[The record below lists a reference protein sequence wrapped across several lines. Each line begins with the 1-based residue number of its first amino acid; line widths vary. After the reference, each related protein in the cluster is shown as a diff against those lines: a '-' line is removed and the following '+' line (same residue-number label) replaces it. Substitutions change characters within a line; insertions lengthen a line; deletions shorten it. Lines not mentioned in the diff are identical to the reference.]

1 MNSTEKSPV
10 ERDRQIKEFFEEKI
24 VPLAQKL
31 RDRGVAFFAP
41 QPDSSSRSYFA
52 PYSSDRPV
60 FEIETSAIP
69 TMLKDHWGNDQLA
82 ELIDLVDP
90 LLELASA
97 VADESPPEDVS
108 PFIYVMF

>member
-1 MNSTEKSPV
+1 MSSTEKSAD
-10 ERDRQIKEFFEEKI
+10 EWDCRIRKFFDEKMI
-24 VPLAQKL
+24 PAAQKL
-31 RDRGVAFFAP
+31 RDRGVVFYAP
-41 QPDSSSRSYFA
+41 VPDSSSRSYFA
-52 PYSSDRPV
+52 AYQSDRPV

-69 TMLKDHWGNDQLA
+69 TLLKHHWEKDGLT

-97 VADESPPEDVS
+97 VADQSSPEDVS

>member
-1 MNSTEKSPV
+1 MNSTKKSAD
-10 ERDRQIKEFFEEKI
+10 ERDRQIRKFFDEKI
-24 VPLAQKL
+24 VPIAQKL

-41 QPDSSSRSYFA
+41 LPDSTSRSYFA
-52 PYSSDRPV
+52 PYRADKPV

-69 TMLKDHWGNDQLA
+69 TMLKDHWEKD
-82 ELIDLVDP
+82 ELVELVDLVDP